1 MSLFGFTAYRYI
13 NLRRLTHRRPMRILC
28 LNHVLIWFYSRSL
41 YTLETTDTQ
50 ASNENLLFK
59 SCPYLV
65 YTLCSYWLS
74 CCTGPFDGISRHSLY
89 KFGSNGPLASLPPS
103 SHPPRVPP
111 YSSMTSGFQFTGYWY
126 SLFPWAPNFSIQI
139 MGVKSPERSKGNSLQ
154 SKNRGSYYPHSYP
167 YISWGIHQ
175 IPVGHLG

>member
-1 MSLFGFTAYRYI
+1 MYLCPIYRYTAYRYI
-13 NLRRLTHRRPMRILC
+13 YLRRPTHRRPMRISY
-28 LNHVLIWFYSRSL
+28 LNHVI
-41 YTLETTDTQ
+41 
-50 ASNENLLFK
+50 
-59 SCPYLV
+59 

-89 KFGSNGPLASLPPS
+89 KFGSNGPLASSPLS

-154 SKNRGSYYPHSYP
+154 SKIGGSYYPHSYP